1 MNVAKDDHKRKDLSR
16 PVKIILLMLGILF
29 TGTGLIGI
37 VVPILPTTPFL
48 LLAAACFL
56 RSSDRLYNWLL
67 NNRVFG
73 RYLMN
78 YIEKK
83 VIPLGVKIF
92 TISLLWITILI
103 SAFLV
108 VRIIWV
114 SILLIIIASGVTIH
128 LLLIRTSKESPPMI
142 K

>member
-1 MNVAKDDHKRKDLSR
+1 VVAAIKKRKALSR
-16 PVKIILLMLGILF
+16 PVKMILIVLGLLF
-29 TGTGLIGI
+29 TGIGLVGI

-73 RYLMN
+73 RYLRN

-83 VIPLGVKIF
+83 GIPLGVKIF
-92 TISLLWITILI
+92 TISLLWTTILI
-103 SAFLV
+103 SAFIFID
-108 VRIIWV
+108 IIWV
-114 SILLIIIASGVTIH
+114 RILLIIIAIGVTIH
-128 LLLIRTSKESPPMI
+128 LLLIKTYREPPDTRNG
-142 K
+142 